1 MAKYWKIINQ
11 SGHTGRNTPSTH
23 RSFTFWSGGQIRG
36 DWETI
41 FWNQKWI
48 NPFFTKMGQSRP
60 LFVYFRSFY
69 IPIQMTN
76 MQFEQYKL
84 NISSFCKPR
93 FWHKIWF
100 FLCSD
105 HLRNS
110 ISDTN
115 SSKSDS
121 SSLFSILKSS
131 DEFMQSGDSLHSSDL
146 DKVKRHLLY
155 NLNIQG

>member
-60 LFVYFRSFY
+60 LFVYFRSFLVKISIQIETSIDGVLGIRTWGRRTVGADKTTELWWPPVNIY
-69 IPIQMTN
+69 LRLTVEKVPIR
-76 MQFEQYKL
+76 L
-84 NISSFCKPR
+84 LWSS
-93 FWHKIWF
+93 
-100 FLCSD
+100 
-105 HLRNS
+105 N
-110 ISDTN
+110 
-115 SSKSDS
+115 
-121 SSLFSILKSS
+121 FSIIRILYEWKFMIDYLLDIIVKS
-131 DEFMQSGDSLHSSDL
+131 EW
-146 DKVKRHLLY
+146 
-155 NLNIQG
+155 